1 MGRIVVGSDNH
12 LQGDM
17 LNFLHDG
24 ALGSHSASEL
34 QANQA
39 KSALYFGGVKDT
51 VKAQIQQALGYS
63 YGDLPFKYLGVP
75 LSTKKI
81 TLLQW
86 QPLTKKI
93 VVKVSSWTAK
103 KLSYAGRVQFVR
115 SVIFGVQAYW
125 AQLFII
131 PAKVMKAIQAYCRSY
146 IWSGVNV
153 ITKRALISWE
163 KICLPKVVGGINL
176 INLKLWN
183 KAAILKLCWNIEQKQ
198 DKLWIKWVH
207 NYYIKGRNL
216 KNLVVPAQASRMVRK
231 MLGAKCNLHLM
242 QHVPRTKTSVIKQAY
257 LKVLGT
263 FLKVDWRVII
273 CRNLARPN
281 AIFTTWLQQQDRL
294 LTVDRLL
301 KWHVQADPI
310 CIMYK
315 QQDESRGHLFIEC
328 RFANALW
335 LRLLRWLQHSQLH
348 LATWD
353 SMNHWVIR
361 RSKGKRHQA
370 QLWKLVYAKFVYV
383 VWKER
388 NARTFQKKECTVDTV
403 ARQIACICCLR
414 ATEPLRNIL
423 DRLALISESKN
434 QQWSLWEQEALWKK
448 RNADSQSEMAYS
460 AQTLD
465 ISGDRQSGQDV
476 RTQNVT
482 ACQAVANIVKSSLGP
497 VGLDKFPFCSA
508 SALVESVESIYTK
521 MLVDDIGDVTITND
535 GATILRMLEVEHPA
549 AKVLVELAELQDRE
563 VGDGTTSVVIIA
575 AELLKGANEL
585 VRHKIH
591 PTSIISGYR
600 LAMREAC
607 KYVEEKLAVKVDKLG
622 KDSLINCAKTSMSS
636 KLIADDSDFFANMVV
651 EAVQAVKMTNVRGEI
666 KYPIKGINLLKAHGK
681 SAKDS
686 YLMKGY
692 ALNTGRAAQ
701 GMPMSVAPARIACL
715 DFNLQKT
722 KMQMGVQVLVTDP
735 RELERIRQRTSWLD
749 QSSMLS
755 FKPDY
760 FVEAGAI
767 AVRRVRKEDLRHVAK
782 ATGATV
788 VSTFADMEG
797 EETFEPSFLG
807 HADEVVEERV
817 ADDDVIMVK
826 GTKTTSSVSIIL
838 RGANDF
844 MLDEMERALHDALC
858 IVKRTLESTTVV
870 AGGGAVEAALCVYL
884 EYLATTLGSRE
895 QLAIAQFAESL
906 LVIPKV
912 LANNAAKDSS
922 DLVSK
927 LRSCHYLAQTKADKK
942 HLSSMGL
949 DLAKGAVRNNLEAG
963 VIEPA
968 MSKVKIIQFA
978 TEAAITILRID
989 DMIRL
994 VKDESQ
1000 NDE

>member
-1 MGRIVVGSDNH
+1 
-12 LQGDM
+12 
-17 LNFLHDG
+17 
-24 ALGSHSASEL
+24 
-34 QANQA
+34 
-39 KSALYFGGVKDT
+39 
-51 VKAQIQQALGYS
+51 
-63 YGDLPFKYLGVP
+63 
-75 LSTKKI
+75 
-81 TLLQW
+81 
-86 QPLTKKI
+86 
-93 VVKVSSWTAK
+93 
-103 KLSYAGRVQFVR
+103 
-115 SVIFGVQAYW
+115 
-125 AQLFII
+125 
-131 PAKVMKAIQAYCRSY
+131 
-146 IWSGVNV
+146 
-153 ITKRALISWE
+153 
-163 KICLPKVVGGINL
+163 
-176 INLKLWN
+176 
-183 KAAILKLCWNIEQKQ
+183 
-198 DKLWIKWVH
+198 
-207 NYYIKGRNL
+207 
-216 KNLVVPAQASRMVRK
+216 
-231 MLGAKCNLHLM
+231 
-242 QHVPRTKTSVIKQAY
+242 
-257 LKVLGT
+257 
-263 FLKVDWRVII
+263 
-273 CRNLARPN
+273 
-281 AIFTTWLQQQDRL
+281 
-294 LTVDRLL
+294 
-301 KWHVQADPI
+301 
-310 CIMYK
+310 
-315 QQDESRGHLFIEC
+315 
-328 RFANALW
+328 
-335 LRLLRWLQHSQLH
+335 
-348 LATWD
+348 
-353 SMNHWVIR
+353 
-361 RSKGKRHQA
+361 
-370 QLWKLVYAKFVYV
+370 
-383 VWKER
+383 
-388 NARTFQKKECTVDTV
+388 
-403 ARQIACICCLR
+403 
-414 ATEPLRNIL
+414 
-423 DRLALISESKN
+423 
-434 QQWSLWEQEALWKK
+434 
-448 RNADSQSEMAYS
+448 MAYS

-497 VGLDKFPFCSA
+497 VGLD
-508 SALVESVESIYTK
+508 K

-722 KMQMGVQVLVTDP
+722 KMQMGVQVL
-735 RELERIRQRTSWLD
+735 
-749 QSSMLS
+749 
-755 FKPDY
+755 Y